1 MWLILTLAVH
11 YARWCWGQQW
21 ASHVWGVG
29 QALITWTVRALMGRP
44 RGCGSSEEGL
54 SRTERRGLGSDWV
67 CPLHL
72 GGEQYSKALQLWILM
87 NFLELACVSLVA

>member
-1 MWLILTLAVH
+1 MNSVNRVLWEL
-11 YARWCWGQQW
+11 
-21 ASHVWGVG
+21 
-29 QALITWTVRALMGRP
+29 
-44 RGCGSSEEGL
+44 RGGL

>member
-1 MWLILTLAVH
+1 MTAMNDTSRECGGGVVEPGELEGWGWELGSVLRDC
-11 YARWCWGQQW
+11 ARCWEN
-21 ASHVWGVG
+21 V
-29 QALITWTVRALMGRP
+29 L
-44 RGCGSSEEGL
+44 GSSEEGL